1 MKIWDSVYISG
12 IQMNESCPTTK
23 WSEIHG
29 HLGEVTYHWN
39 TGQYVPGI
47 QMVPMYHG
55 YILCTNHSN
64 TGPVQWGSE

>member
-1 MKIWDSVYISG
+1 MSG
-12 IQMNESCPTTK
+12 YQMVRNLN
-23 WSEIHG
+23 G
-29 HLGEVTYHWN
+29 HLGDVTYHWN